1 MTGRLGRDVWVGTFG
16 SGRFKME
23 RFTTLHFVVKHI
35 LEGRFKMGHFVFMRF
50 HGGMFQD
57 KNMRII
63 VGRFVM

>member
-1 MTGRLGRDVWVGTFG
+1 
-16 SGRFKME
+16 ME